1 VISQI
6 LLFMNLLMPGNLFFI
21 LADLL
26 VGILNKLSSISSYSV
41 GMCENFGELSL
52 ESTELI

>member
-1 VISQI
+1 MISQI